1 MQTKQSI
8 ITLVGA
14 GMLLLFALAVISFVP
29 PAPMIHAFSPSLEG
43 ESQPHVGFDTL
54 DDFVAAGEYMNA
66 GLLFANFPCI
76 DKNNDDTCDYHDKFT
91 TVTYRFDV
99 LAGGADGPDADNC
112 EGQGLGTVR
121 TFPASRSY
129 SSWRTLSPIPLRI
142 DRNCPLRAY
151 TMKCTVTYTEPGSDV
166 AIPIACDSMGF
177 TVVSAQQP
185 ATATP
190 TVTPIP
196 TATPTYT
203 PVPTATPTETATATP
218 TDTATPTA
226 TPTVEDNG
234 QNSPPED
241 PTATPTSTPTQKPP
255 PSARIDGLSST
266 FDQGQ
271 QASFNMIFEALD
283 DADQYGYRAD
293 VTDAGNNAADD
304 CEGTGLGGV
313 GQYTAQ
319 LTGAVNGQVTVPGLI
334 SVGCPPGTYTLSVT
348 LMATSGFGFTVT
360 QAVQVLESSQSIV
373 EPDTPTPTATPTDT
387 PTPTPTATPTATPT
401 DTATPTPTATIEDS
415 VQHLPVEDA
424 TPTPTPTSTPMPPPS
439 VKIDGLPSAFDQGQQ
454 TPFNMIF
461 EGIDD
466 SDQYGYRADVTNP
479 EYNAADDCEGTGLG
493 GANQYTAELDGGD
506 DGQVTL
512 PGVIDASCPSST
524 YTLTVTLM
532 AAGGYSYTAT
542 QAFQVNGL
550 SLSPVEPDTP
560 TPTATNTPQPTAT
573 NTNTPEPTA
582 TSPPRQ
588 QNPPQQQ
595 PTATNTPQPTATNTN
610 TPEPTATATAAPTP
624 TPTAKVVYVPPQQK
638 VEPTPTAT
646 QMPTATALP
655 TPTTT
660 ATSTATLVPTLTP
673 TVTPTDDQ
681 TDVSTPDILPVVTVQ
696 VPATDADPDGAN
708 PTPSATSIPDDS
720 DDGSTETGSGWP
732 GHYAA
737 GRSVWNCQDLTA
749 LVDSLAALRQTMTAG
764 DYPQAV
770 TQPQIMNARLGPGL
784 AYDVITTLP
793 QGTRANIIGVDP
805 RGEWYQLELSDIEIP
820 VWIFQSLASVE
831 GSLDNVS
838 QVSAEELAL
847 LPISGAPG
855 SRPTAVIQP
864 EVMNVRLG
872 PDLEYEVLTTL
883 PQGTQVEIV
892 GIDPSGEWLQVELEG
907 MTSLGWLYRDLV
919 QVDCPLVNVRRI
931 TEREITL
938 VPAAITQPYAL
949 YAFSGPGLAYD
960 IVAVLPRGTWAKII
974 AIGDCPPTV
983 WYQLEVAGLDEPVWV
998 PRDFVKVAI
1007 GSLAGIPLYG
1017 VTDFDPPAD
1026 AENDRPLAV
1035 TLPITLNVRTAPGLD
1050 HDVVAVVPQGT
1061 QARIY
1066 GLDPSESWF
1075 QVELDGFSSL
1085 VWIYRYMTQVEGSL
1099 VGVRRVTAQEIAA
1112 QPAVLIQPRAVFAR
1126 SGPGMEYN
1134 AVEILPKGTWAAITG
1149 VGPRSEWVRIQV
1161 VGMDEPV
1168 WVPCNLVK
1176 TTGSLVG
1183 IPQVMP

>member
-14 GMLLLFALAVISFVP
+14 AILLLFALAVISFVP
-29 PAPMIHAFSPSLEG
+29 PAPTIHALSPSLQGETQPTVAIEFNTYNSKEEFGTPIHARLTFTNFQDITCDKNDGGTHHTAFDDPCYFQAEVHRRPPDSGRVSECEG
-43 ESQPHVGFDTL
+43 TGLGGPRSFSKGTGVRKVIRFGLTSTPTDCPVGLYMLKVKLKESNKTV
-54 DDFVAAGEYMNA
+54 VATAS
-66 GLLFANFPCI
+66 ANFEI
-76 DKNNDDTCDYHDKFT
+76 I
-91 TVTYRFDV
+91 
-99 LAGGADGPDADNC
+99 L
-112 EGQGLGTVR
+112 GQPTN
-121 TFPASRSY
+121 TPA
-129 SSWRTLSPIPLRI
+129 P
-142 DRNCPLRAY
+142 
-151 TMKCTVTYTEPGSDV
+151 
-166 AIPIACDSMGF
+166 
-177 TVVSAQQP
+177 
-185 ATATP
+185 TATP
-190 TVTPIP
+190 TYTPIP
-196 TATPTYT
+196 TATPTET
-203 PVPTATPTETATATP
+203 PIPTATPTETPIPTATP
-218 TDTATPTA
+218 TNTPTATPTPTETATPTA
-226 TPTVEDNG
+226 TPTVEDGG

-293 VTDAGNNAADD
+293 VTDADNNAADD

-319 LTGAVNGQVTVPGLI
+319 LTGAVNGQITVPGVI
-334 SVGCPPGTYTLSVT
+334 DAGCPPGTYTVSVT
-348 LMATSGFGFTVT
+348 LLATSGFSFTVT
-360 QAVQVLESSQSIV
+360 QAFQVLESSQSIV

-387 PTPTPTATPTATPT
+387 PTPTATATPTNTATPTATPT
-401 DTATPTPTATIEDS
+401 DTATPTPTATIDDS
-415 VQHLPVEDA
+415 LQHLPEEDP

-439 VKIDGLPSAFDQGQQ
+439 VKIDGLPSAFDQGRQ

-466 SDQYGYRADVTNP
+466 SDQYGYRADVTAAENS
-479 EYNAADDCEGTGLG
+479 AADDCEGTGLG
-493 GANQYTAELDGGD
+493 GANQYTAQLTGAVDGKL
-506 DGQVTL
+506 TL
-512 PGVIDASCPSST
+512 PGDIDALCPAGT
-524 YTLTVTLM
+524 YTLTVTLI

-550 SLSPVEPDTP
+550 SLSPIETNTP
-560 TPTATNTPQPTAT
+560 TPTATNRPQPTAT
-573 NTNTPEPTA
+573 ATN
-582 TSPPRQ
+582 PPRQ
-588 QNPPQQQ
+588 QQ
-595 PTATNTPQPTATNTN
+595 PAATATNTPAPTATNR
-610 TPEPTATATAAPTP
+610 PQPTATATN
-624 TPTAKVVYVPPQQK
+624 PPRQQQ
-638 VEPTPTAT
+638 PPPPTAT
-646 QMPTATALP
+646 QIPTAAAQP
-655 TPTTT
+655 TPPATPT

-720 DDGSTETGSGWP
+720 DDDSDDGSTETGSGWP

-737 GRSVWNCQDLTA
+737 GRSVWNCQDLSA
-749 LVDSLAALRQTMTAG
+749 LVDSLTALRQTMTAA
-764 DYPQAV
+764 DWPQAV

-805 RGEWYQLELSDIEIP
+805 RGEWYQLELSHIEIP

-855 SRPTAVIQP
+855 SRPVAVIQP
-864 EVMNVRLG
+864 EIMNVRLG
-872 PDLEYEVLTTL
+872 PELDYEVLTTL
-883 PQGTQVEIV
+883 PQGTQVNIV

-907 MTSLGWLYRDLV
+907 LSQLGWLYRDLV

-931 TEREITL
+931 TEREISL
-938 VPAAITQPYAL
+938 QPAAITQPYAL

-960 IVAVLPRGTWAKII
+960 IVAVLPRGTWAEII

-983 WYQLEVAGLDEPVWV
+983 WYQIEVAGLDEPVWV
-998 PRDFVKVAI
+998 PRDFVKVAV

-1017 VTDFDPPAD
+1017 AADFDPPAD

-1061 QARIY
+1061 QGRIY
-1066 GLDPSESWF
+1066 GLDPSERWF
-1075 QVELDGFSSL
+1075 QVELDGFNSL
-1085 VWIYRYMTQVEGSL
+1085 VWLYRYMTQVEGSL
-1099 VGVRRVTAQEIAA
+1099 VSVRRVTAPEIAA

-1134 AVEILPKGTWAAITG
+1134 AVTILPKGTWAAITG

-1161 VGMDEPV
+1161 VGMDGPV